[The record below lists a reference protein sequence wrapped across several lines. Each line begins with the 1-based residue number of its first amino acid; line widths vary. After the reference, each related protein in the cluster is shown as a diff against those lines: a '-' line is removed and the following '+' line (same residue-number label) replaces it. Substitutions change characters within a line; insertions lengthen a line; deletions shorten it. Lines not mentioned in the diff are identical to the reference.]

1 MQGDPWIHP
10 KLVTVLP
17 RGSLYQTRIRD
28 FRVVLSDLWK
38 YLYFSLRR
46 DPGQPGKD
54 FIWEDIWEGL
64 WTTGP
69 IPEKSAKHLD
79 TISEKAAQTHKR
91 LFWIC
96 VVFEE
101 RLGRRERWDF
111 RFGWVGQVLVLFFG
125 FSLLKTTVFQFW
137 CFARFGSFLQFSL
150 WFLVFVNNNGSF

>member
-1 MQGDPWIHP
+1 MQGDRWIHP

-91 LFWIC
+91 LFSLYNNFGFALCSRKDWAGGNVGI
-96 VVFEE
+96 FGLAE
-101 RLGRRERWDF
+101 LAKFWFFFLDF
-111 RFGWVGQVLVLFFG
+111 R
-125 FSLLKTTVFQFW
+125 S
-137 CFARFGSFLQFSL
+137 
-150 WFLVFVNNNGSF
+150 